1 MRKILLLC
9 TTRFNAKKINLPIL
23 SREIHVLEV
32 ENELGPYKK
41 GNNTWQKWNESIHTK
56 ILIWYGNEKYYTK
69 FRLLDY
75 GVHLKLIK

>member
-23 SREIHVLEV
+23 AREIYVLEV

-41 GNNTWQKWNESIHTK
+41 GNNT
-56 ILIWYGNEKYYTK
+56 
-69 FRLLDY
+69 
-75 GVHLKLIK
+75 